1 MEIIDRF
8 EKAGID
14 PTKYGVLWFQKDE
27 GIGSQYTVIRDGWR
41 VKQTET
47 REKES
52 KDENAVQLRKVHF
65 KQGRALTK
73 SARAIRKL
81 RRVAY

>member
-27 GIGSQYTVIRDGWR
+27 GIGPLYTERRNGR
-41 VKQTET
+41 TQTLD
-47 REKES
+47 KDS
-52 KDENAVQLRKVHF
+52 KDNADTIRKVHF
-65 KQGRALTK
+65 ESSRAKFK
-73 SARAIRKL
+73 SPRAIRKL